1 MEAVV
6 KLEEL
11 VMDPDF
17 AGAYDKGA
25 KTEWLLEDMRLT
37 GRNEGRIEGKIERN
51 IEIAKNMLKDTQDY
65 ELISKY
71 TGLDTN
77 TLQKLSKE
85 MK

>member
-1 MEAVV
+1 MAY
-6 KLEEL
+6 EE
-11 VMDPDF
+11 
-17 AGAYDKGA
+17 GTKQE
-25 KTEWLLEDMRLT
+25 K
-37 GRNEGRIEGKIERN
+37 

>member
-1 MEAVV
+1 MEAVG

-37 GRNEGRIEGKIERN
+37 GRNEGRIEGKTEEKL
-51 IEIAKNMLKDTQDY
+51 EIAKNMLKENLDTAI
-65 ELISKY
+65 ISKI
-71 TGLDTN
+71 TG
-77 TLQKLSKE
+77 LSKE
-85 MK
+85 EIESLL